1 MMEVAREILTWAL
14 ILGGAAFTLIGS
26 LGVIRLPDFYSR
38 LHAAGIVDTL
48 GAGLLLLSMIVHA
61 GFTLVSVKL
70 LLIGLFLFFTSP
82 TATHAIANAA
92 YVAGLRPE
100 GTSDEDGAGK
110 SHQEQGE
117 SNPSAS

>member
-1 MMEVAREILTWAL
+1 MEVLQDILAW
-14 ILGGAAFTLIGS
+14 ILLAGGALFTLVGS
-26 LGVIRLPDFYSR
+26 LGIVRLPDFYSR

-48 GAGLLLLSMIVHA
+48 GAGLLLLGMIVQA

-70 LLIGLFLFFTSP
+70 LLIGVFLFFTSP

-100 GTSDEDGAGK
+100 GTSADEDSGQRR
-110 SHQEQGE
+110 QE
-117 SNPSAS
+117 

>member
-1 MMEVAREILTWAL
+1 MMEVAQEILAWAL
-14 ILGGAAFTLIGS
+14 ILGGALFTLIGS

-48 GAGLLLLSMIVHA
+48 GAGLLLLGMIVYA

-100 GTSDEDGAGK
+100 GTSAEDGADK
-110 SHQEQGE
+110 NRQEKGE
-117 SNPSAS
+117 SKPSAS

>member
-1 MMEVAREILTWAL
+1 MEVLQDILAWVL
-14 ILGGAAFTLIGS
+14 IAGGAIFTLIGA
-26 LGVIRLPDFYSR
+26 LGIIRLPDFYSR

-48 GAGLLLLSMIVHA
+48 GAGLLLLGMIVAA

-70 LLIGLFLFFTSP
+70 LLIGVFLFFTSP

-100 GTSDEDGAGK
+100 GTSA
-110 SHQEQGE
+110 QQAQGE
-117 SNPSAS
+117 SEPSAS